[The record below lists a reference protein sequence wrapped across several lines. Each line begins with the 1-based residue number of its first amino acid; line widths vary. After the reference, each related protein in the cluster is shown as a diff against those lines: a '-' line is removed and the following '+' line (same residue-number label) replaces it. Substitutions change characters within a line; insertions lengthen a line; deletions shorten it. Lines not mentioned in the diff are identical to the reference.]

1 MCGFGD
7 SWTKDAAQDQPGAFP
22 YDQTTEFVDRGEAL
36 ILMVKNPELGK
47 AKTRLA
53 STMGDEAALKWYR
66 YLLNHTRETTQLVPA
81 TRYLYYS
88 SFIDEEDEWSPESFV
103 KSLQPEGDLGQRM
116 QKAFAQTF
124 AKGHSRVLIIG
135 SDCLDLRVHHLKDA
149 YQALQ
154 KHDFVIGPAS
164 DGGYYLLGMNSL
176 ENSLFENKA
185 WSTEGL
191 FAETLANIKALN
203 KTVALLPELSDVDF
217 EDDLHQSL
225 QRLEKDQNQ
234 SPDSSDH

>member
-7 SWTKDAAQDQPGAFP
+7 SWAKEASQEHNAAFP
-22 YDQTTEFVDRGEAL
+22 YEEQTELVDRGEAL

-66 YLLNHTRETTQLVPA
+66 YLLNHTRETTQLVDA

-88 SFIDEEDEWSPESFV
+88 SFVDESDEWSAASFT
-103 KSLQPEGDLGQRM
+103 KLLQPEGDLGQRM
-116 QKAFAQTF
+116 QKAFNQTF
-124 AKGHSRVLIIG
+124 SKGHSRVLIIG

-154 KHDFVIGPAS
+154 KHDFVIGPAN
-164 DGGYYLLGMNSL
+164 DGGYYLLGMNSM

-191 FAETLANIKALN
+191 LQETLDNIKDIG
-203 KTVALLPELSDVDF
+203 KTVFLLPELSDVDF
-217 EDDLHQSL
+217 EDDLRQSL
-225 QRLEKDQNQ
+225 KRLEDDQNQ
-234 SPDSSDH
+234 SAHGSDH